1 MSVRLVQQALVLS
14 VQAQLI
20 APVVRIHGAHG
31 IMGQDAVLSDQVG
44 HRSLTGRIENGIMA
58 DAEPGRDEEL
68 TALFIQKMGLVFR
81 VAHAF
86 DGVFRRDP
94 GQAQLVLG
102 NTAVFAANR
111 IDVENFEK

>member
-68 TALFIQKMGLVFR
+68 TALFIQKMGLVFGL
-81 VAHAF
+81 HMLSMGF
-86 DGVFRRDP
+86 SGVTRDRP
-94 GQAQLVLG
+94 SSSLAIPQ
-102 NTAVFAANR
+102 FCS
-111 IDVENFEK
+111 K